1 MPTNTNDTSNKFLDF
16 NLPQDAYVAFD
27 AVSLKDYIINR
38 LDENQK
44 FTDQNYEGSN
54 LAAVIDIIA
63 YSYHVLLFYLNNTAA
78 EVNFDQ
84 ATLYENMNKIVKLI
98 GYKPA
103 GKQTSIVPINAV
115 ATAALPTG
123 NYTIRKYSYFVAD
136 GIQYNFN
143 DDISFNKTTDK
154 QETLQSVNDEA
165 ILYQGTIKEYPD
177 YTAQGEEFEILPIV
191 VDNIADINDEKFIA
205 DGTISV

>member
-1 MPTNTNDTSNKFLDF
+1 MPTDNTSNDFLDY
-16 NLPQDAYVAFD
+16 NLPQNAYVAFD

-38 LDENQK
+38 LNENEK

-98 GYKPA
+98 GYKPT
-103 GKQTSIVPINAV
+103 GRQTSIVPINA
-115 ATAALPTG
+115 TASSSLTKG
-123 NYTIRKYSYFVAD
+123 NYTLRKYSYFLAD
-136 GIQYNFN
+136 GMIFLLL
-143 DDISFNKTTDK
+143 K
-154 QETLQSVNDEA
+154 LQQMKKVYLLS
-165 ILYQGTIKEYPD
+165 TIR
-177 YTAQGEEFEILPIV
+177 QFCIRVL
-191 VDNIADINDEKFIA
+191 
-205 DGTISV
+205 